1 MPRQDPG
8 REFNSQLVPLFLSR
22 LRALGGEPAP
32 LIRAFGFPEDV
43 EQQSVVPIPVRIFWR
58 FCEAVAEAVGDA
70 SFGVTFAQGLERGT
84 YGLIEFAG
92 RSAASVGDAFQALL
106 RFQRLINDAVRF
118 SLEVQG
124 AQATFEHRFPGEPLC
139 VGRHGN
145 EYTVVLVTRMVRQ
158 LSGTAWKPDRVWLA
172 HPRPPD
178 TSALEAFFE
187 GTPLTFDAGANGLS
201 FAASTLALPVVS
213 ADAPLH
219 SLLTQHAERALPT
232 EPPAEDWLARVR
244 LKTREALGAGGGT
257 LERVARALKM
267 SPRTLQRRLSE
278 HGTSFQDVLDVER
291 QELARR
297 LLEDP
302 QLSVSEVA
310 WRLGYSELAAFN
322 RAFKRWTG
330 KTPGE
335 WRAR

>member
-1 MPRQDPG
+1 
-8 REFNSQLVPLFLSR
+8 
-22 LRALGGEPAP
+22 
-32 LIRAFGFPEDV
+32 
-43 EQQSVVPIPVRIFWR
+43 
-58 FCEAVAEAVGDA
+58 
-70 SFGVTFAQGLERGT
+70 
-84 YGLIEFAG
+84 
-92 RSAASVGDAFQALL
+92 
-106 RFQRLINDAVRF
+106 
-118 SLEVQG
+118 
-124 AQATFEHRFPGEPLC
+124 
-139 VGRHGN
+139 
-145 EYTVVLVTRMVRQ
+145 VVLVTRLIRQ
-158 LSGTAWKPDRVWLA
+158 LSGNAWTPERVWLA

-178 TSALEAFFE
+178 SSALEACFA
-187 GTPLTFDAGANGLS
+187 GTPITFDTGANGLA

-219 SLLTQHAERALPT
+219 SVLTQHAERALPP

-244 LKTREALGAGGGT
+244 LKTREALGEGGGT

-302 QLSVSEVA
+302 RLSVSEVA
-310 WRLGYSELAAFN
+310 WRLGYSELTAFN